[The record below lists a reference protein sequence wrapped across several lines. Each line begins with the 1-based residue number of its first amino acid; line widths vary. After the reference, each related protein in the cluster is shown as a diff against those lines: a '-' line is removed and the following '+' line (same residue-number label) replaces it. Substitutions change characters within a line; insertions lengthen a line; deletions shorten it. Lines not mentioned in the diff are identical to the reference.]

1 MGSGRPAAARKSCN
15 VSAVSV
21 DVEAL
26 SCLHCMSRPHPEWWR
41 GTKEAHSVWRQRVPE
56 GGSAAGAAGPR
67 PEDPLPLLRRRR
79 AGDCPRRGACWQP
92 SRRESLA
99 LLLWLVDLSCG
110 VKRCAGRARAL
121 PASSLVALACT
132 RRDAPRSGTAGGQRS
147 ACVPLNMAA
156 GRRSRV

>member
-41 GTKEAHSVWRQRVPE
+41 GTAQAHSVWRQRVPE

-67 PEDPLPLLRRRR
+67 TADPLPLLRRRR

-110 VKRCAGRARAL
+110 ALRPREHVCRPGMLCAM
-121 PASSLVALACT
+121 ALACT